1 MVSGLKTNNTKI
13 YNSRGENKN
22 AISHPRCMNK
32 QLGHFSVKLNMNNSH
47 LRQDCGAVKVERKH
61 ANICEWGGH
70 ENR

>member
-1 MVSGLKTNNTKI
+1 
-13 YNSRGENKN
+13 
-22 AISHPRCMNK
+22 MNK